1 VNLTA
6 PSQTGP
12 CVSVVIPAR
21 NEEENIGDCL
31 RSLLEQ
37 GPVQG
42 REIEIIVADD
52 GSADQTAAIAR
63 DIASANHCVRV
74 VAVPPLPEGWIGKT
88 HALRFAVGLAR
99 GEWLLF
105 TDADT
110 RHRPGKLAD
119 VVERA
124 AREGLDWISFSPEQ
138 EAQTWWEKAVIPF
151 VFQQLARRYPLDRV
165 NDPNDPLA
173 AANGQYIL
181 VRRRVYAALGGH
193 RMVRNCVL
201 DDVML
206 ARVVKEARVPMRFEA
221 GRGIARTRMYRRFP
235 DMWRGWTK
243 NLFLLYDRDYGAI
256 CRASAELACRYLLPA
271 VCGPALV
278 LLGSGWAAGAGA
290 GLLCYLAWE
299 HWRYGRELSDQDR
312 GARTALLLPGAL
324 LFLLVLWNSTL
335 RYYGRED
342 IEWKGRRYR
351 ATA

>member
-1 VNLTA
+1 MTA
-6 PSQTGP
+6 PPQIGP
-12 CVSVVIPAR
+12 CVSVVLPAR

-31 RSLLEQ
+31 RSLLDQ
-37 GPVQG
+37 NPVG
-42 REIEIIVADD
+42 EREIEIIVADD
-52 GSADQTAAIAR
+52 GSEDQTAVIAR
-63 DIASANHCVRV
+63 DIAATNHCVRV
-74 VAVPPLPEGWIGKT
+74 VTVPPLPEGWIGKP
-88 HALRFAVGLAR
+88 HALHFGAGLAR

-105 TDADT
+105 LDADT

-124 AREGLDWISFSPEQ
+124 EREGLDWISFSPEQ
-138 EAQTWWEKAVIPF
+138 EASTWWEKAVMPF
-151 VFQQLARRYPLDRV
+151 VFRQLARRFPLDRV
-165 NDPNDPLA
+165 NEPSDPLA

-201 DDVML
+201 EDVEL
-206 ARVVKEARVPMRFEA
+206 ARIAKQAKVPMRFEQ

-235 DMWRGWTK
+235 EMWRGWTK

-256 CRASAELACRYLLPA
+256 GRASGELACRYLLPA
-271 VCGPALV
+271 ACGPALA

-299 HWRYGRELSDQDR
+299 HWRYGKELSGEHR

-335 RYYGRED
+335 RYSRRKE